1 MTLVVVTAAI
11 VVGLLVRCTKTKE
24 LTTTRPRISGSA
36 NPNEFKIPG
45 PISIGKNQFLT
56 KLNYTDNF
64 GDNFEASFEYK
75 ASAIPS
81 GNSLWRQIILGPL
94 IILMFNIHKN
104 VL

>member
-45 PISIGKNQFLT
+45 PISIGKNQFLS
-56 KLNYTDNF
+56 KLDYS
-64 GDNFEASFEYK
+64 DNFEASFEYK
-75 ASAIPS
+75 ASVAPS
-81 GNSLWRQIILGPL
+81 GNTWKQIILGSL
-94 IILMFNIHKN
+94 IILMFNLQKN

>member
-11 VVGLLVRCTKTKE
+11 VAGLLVRCTKTKE

-64 GDNFEASFEYK
+64 EASFEYK
-75 ASAIPS
+75 ASAVPS
-81 GNSLWRQIILGPL
+81 GNSWHQIISGSL

>member
-56 KLNYTDNF
+56 KLNYTDKF

-75 ASAIPS
+75 ASAVPS
-81 GNSLWRQIILGPL
+81 GNSWHQIISGSL